1 MGAANLL
8 SDTPILK
15 TLYPQTEIEREW
27 HEHMAFYA
35 MLDKAEDFEGNNMV
49 LALRYGTT
57 QGRSRSFGNAQ
68 ANKTPTQ
75 LARFTITRCRDYSLY
90 SIDGETIDACGSN
103 KGAIVDAVTTEVD
116 GAMDAIKLSTARSIY
131 RNFGGAIGVIG
142 TLTTNA
148 AFGPGANNVITLSDV
163 NTVIFYEVGQ
173 IINLSATDGTSGS
186 VIPGA
191 AILTAVDRVNGLI
204 ACSAGFPT
212 FIPAA
217 AAGQFV
223 FTDGDFGL
231 SCSGLDSWIPSTA
244 PGIADSF
251 FGLNRSVDPVRLAGT
266 RTVNTS
272 GLAPEEALQTGLQ
285 QVFRQGGRPKLVI
298 ENDADFK
305 LLVLSVGSRV
315 IYETLESDAEIGFEG
330 VKVVGP
336 YGPVTVIPDPN
347 CQQGVAWMIDMRA
360 WKFRSL
366 KEFPR
371 FLDLDK
377 LGRMIRETTADAYEG
392 RIGGYYQ
399 LMTDAPAWSARC
411 FL

>member
-1 MGAANLL
+1 MAAGNLL
-8 SDTPILK
+8 SESAILK

-27 HEHMAFYA
+27 HEHMPVYA
-35 MLDKAEDFEGNNMV
+35 MLDKKTDFEGANMV

-57 QGRSRSFGNAQ
+57 QGRSRTFGNAQ

-75 LARFTITRCRDYSLY
+75 LGRFTITRCRDYSLY

-116 GAMDAIKLSTARSIY
+116 GAMDAIKLSTARSIF
-131 RNFGGAIGVIG
+131 RNFGGALGIIGA
-142 TLTTNA
+142 LSTNA
-148 AFGPGANNVITLSDV
+148 NYGTGANNQITLSDP
-163 NTVIFYEVGQ
+163 NTVIFFEVGQ
-173 IINLSATDGTSGS
+173 IINCGITDGTSGAVS
-186 VIPGA
+186 PGA
-191 AILTAVDRVNGLI
+191 AVITAVDRVNGYLFV
-204 ACSAGFPT
+204 ATGVQT
-212 FIPAA
+212 YIPSA
-217 AAGQFV
+217 AAGNWI

-244 PGIADSF
+244 PGITDSF
-251 FGLNRSVDPVRLAGT
+251 FGLNRSVDPTRLAGT

-272 GLAPEEALQTGLQ
+272 GLTPEEALQTGLQ
-285 QVFRQGGRPKLVI
+285 QVFRQGGRPKVI
-298 ENDADFK
+298 VENDADFK
-305 LLVLSVGSRV
+305 LLVLSLGSRV
-315 IYETLESDAEIGFEG
+315 IYETLESDADIGFEG

-347 CQQGVAWMIDMRA
+347 CQQGTAWALDMRA
-360 WKFRSL
+360 WYFRSL

-392 RIGGYYQ
+392 RIGGYYN
-399 LMTDAPAWSARC
+399 LMTDAPAWSARI